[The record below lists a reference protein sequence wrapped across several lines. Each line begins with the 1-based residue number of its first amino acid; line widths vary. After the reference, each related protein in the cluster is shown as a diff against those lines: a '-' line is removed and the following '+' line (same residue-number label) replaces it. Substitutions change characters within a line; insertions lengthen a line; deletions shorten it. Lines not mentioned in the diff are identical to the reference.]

1 MSRIMLIASSVFLAL
16 GILPAARSAP
26 SGLEKERE
34 IVLEGGGSFDLVSVD
49 SGSQRLY
56 VAHSPNI
63 DVLDLAKGQKIGEVA
78 GVEGAHQAVAVPDLH
93 RGFASSGAKNRLVVF
108 HTDSFKVEKE
118 IETGQNPDGL
128 LYVPGVKE
136 VWCFNGRGKNVTC
149 VDAATLEV
157 KATIALEGKPELAVE
172 NPARGL
178 VYVNLEDKSAVCVI
192 DVHKHEALE
201 VHPLAPG
208 QGPTGIAFDA
218 KNGLLFSGCANK
230 ILVAVDVTSWKVLG
244 SVPIGDRCDGAAFDP
259 ETGNAYASC
268 NGQSGGLHVKDAKT
282 FEPLPML
289 ETPGGKTCAL
299 DPKSHKLYVVSG
311 PRRGEKGVVKVLV
324 FAPK

>member
-1 MSRIMLIASSVFLAL
+1 MSRNILLASSVLLAL
-16 GILPAARSAP
+16 GILPAARNTP

-34 IVLEGGGSFDLVSVD
+34 IPLEGGTSFDLVSVD
-49 SGSQRLY
+49 SASQRLY

-63 DVLDLAKGQKIGEVA
+63 DVIDLAKGQKIGEVA
-78 GVEGAHQAVAVPDLH
+78 GVEGAHQAVAVPELH
-93 RGFASSGAKNRLVVF
+93 RGFASSGPKNRLIVF
-108 HTDSFKVEKE
+108 NTESFKVEKE
-118 IETGQNPDGL
+118 IETGQNPDGM
-128 LYVPGVKE
+128 LYVPGAKE

-149 VDAATLEV
+149 VDAATLSV
-157 KATIALEGKPELAVE
+157 KATIALDGKPELAVD
-172 NPARGL
+172 NPAKGV

-192 DVHKHEALE
+192 DVQKHEALG
-201 VHPLAPG
+201 VHSLAPG
-208 QGPTGIAFDA
+208 DGPTGIAFDA
-218 KNGLLFSGCANK
+218 KNGLLFSGCGNK
-230 ILVAVDVTSWKVLG
+230 MLVAVDVASWKVVG

-268 NGQSGGLHVKDAKT
+268 NGKSGGLHVKDAT
-282 FEPLPML
+282 SVEPLPAL

-299 DPKSHKLYVVSG
+299 DAKTHKLYIVSG

>member
-1 MSRIMLIASSVFLAL
+1 MSRNILIASVVLAVL
-16 GILPAARSAP
+16 AVLPAAQNAP
-26 SGLEKERE
+26 SGLEKEKE
-34 IVLEGGGSFDLVSVD
+34 IILEGGTSFDLVSVD

-56 VAHSPNI
+56 VAHAPNI
-63 DVLDLAKGQKIGEVA
+63 DVLDLAKGQKIGQVA
-78 GVEGAHQAVAVPDLH
+78 GVEGAHQAIAVPELH
-93 RGFASSGAKNRLVVF
+93 RGFASSGAKNRLLVF
-108 HTDSFKVEKE
+108 HTESFKVEKE

-128 LYVPGVKE
+128 LYVPEVKE
-136 VWCFNGRGKNVTC
+136 LWCFNGRGKNVTC

-157 KATIALEGKPELAVE
+157 KATIALEGKPEAAVD
-172 NPARGL
+172 NPAKGL
-178 VYVNLEDKSAVCVI
+178 VYVNLEDKSAVSVI
-192 DVHKHEALE
+192 DVRKHEALE

-208 QGPTGIAFDA
+208 QAPTGIAFDS

-230 ILVAVDVTSWKVLG
+230 MLVAVDVASWKVVG
-244 SVPIGDRCDGAAFDP
+244 SVPIGDRCDGASFDP

-268 NGQSGGLHVKDAKT
+268 NDKSGGLHVKDAKT
-282 FEPLPML
+282 FEPLAAL